1 LFNAKR
7 GPKMKSK
14 IFYTNAYKK
23 IESKIISFLNAYPDF
38 LSEDTVSSTR
48 ATGDAIQHILEE
60 NFEGILG
67 NFCKD
72 YSASFARRAMADL
85 AFTDRNDLYYVVD
98 VKTHRLETKFNMPN
112 LTSVE
117 RLSRFYEDDKNHYI
131 LLMVA
136 YNVVSGV
143 CVQLE
148 KVHFVPIDFLSWD
161 CLTIGALGWGQIQIA
176 NANRIVVNPGYS
188 RKKWMLELC
197 DVLFEF
203 YPKEIEKAKHR
214 IEYFRNVKK
223 RWEEKPD
230 VWK

>member
-1 LFNAKR
+1 V
-7 GPKMKSK
+7 KSE
-14 IFYTNAYKK
+14 IFYTNAYKNIEGK
-23 IESKIISFLNAYPDF
+23 IKTFLNRYPDF
-38 LSEDTVSSTR
+38 LGKDTISSTR

-67 NFCKD
+67 HSCKD

-85 AFTDRNDLYYVVD
+85 AFRDRKDLYYVVD

-117 RLSRFYEDDKNHYI
+117 RLARFYEDDTNYYVV
-131 LLMVA
+131 LMVA
-136 YNVVSGV
+136 YNVVSNV
-143 CVQLE
+143 RTHVE
-148 KVHFVPIDFLSWD
+148 RVRFVPIEFLSWG

-176 NANRIVVNPGYS
+176 NANNIEVNHRYS

-203 YPKEIEKAKHR
+203 YPREIEKIKGR
-214 IEYFRNVKK
+214 TEYFKEVKR
-223 RWEEKPD
+223 RWKGKKD
-230 VWK
+230 IWK